1 GGLRFFA
8 FWLHQL
14 DARRCGARSRRPLRN
29 AWKARDRIARH
40 VCRRVNCSAFWAKP
54 RRNAAT
60 AASALAAGLALACE
74 LVTRIV
80 VCRACRVRV
89 AMADRNKGR
98 LVTASRW
105 RLGSARRTK
114 MVHQS

>member
-1 GGLRFFA
+1 L
-8 FWLHQL
+8 
-14 DARRCGARSRRPLRN
+14 
-29 AWKARDRIARH
+29 
-40 VCRRVNCSAFWAKP
+40 AKP
-54 RRNAAT
+54 RRKTAA
-60 AASALAAGLALACE
+60 AASALAAGFALACE

-98 LVTASRW
+98 LVIASRW
-105 RLGSARRTK
+105 RLGSTRRTK